1 MFETLISGPA
11 QLFEKHRDM
20 VERAIEAI
28 YSREF
33 YAQYPESPSGKIYG
47 ETAAETQMGTFNS
60 QLGAPFTRLK
70 QDFEGWLLA
79 REKSPYTLK
88 ELEISYPVL
97 HDVNSIILRAG
108 NALSS
113 WKKTSLEE
121 RTGILAESLEQV
133 KSMFYE
139 IAYST
144 QHTTGQSFVMSFQA
158 SGPHANDRALEALA
172 LGYEEQ
178 KRFPTEVHWEKP
190 MGKFNVVLSKFYKA
204 VPKGISLSIG
214 CSTFPIWNSLPGIY
228 ASLVTGNPVIVKP
241 HPTAIYPIALVVSV
255 IQEIL
260 VNHNLDPHIIQ
271 LACDTPEEP
280 VTMQLCEHPAVKL
293 IDFTGG
299 NSFGNYV
306 ESLPGKTTFTEKAG
320 VNSVII
326 DSCKDLDGMMQNL
339 AFSVSLYSGQMCTC
353 PQNIYIPKTGI
364 TANGE
369 HISFEK
375 TAEAFVH
382 AVQALASNEK
392 MGPGTL
398 GAIQSENTAARVRD
412 IANKGVKV
420 LLNSTTV
427 NNPEFPDARTASP
440 LVLEVP
446 VDRKDLIEGEYF
458 GPIVFI
464 IPTDST
470 DHSIALAKTVAIEHG
485 ALTCSAYTTHTE
497 IMEKITSEMS
507 EAYTPVSFN
516 LTGPIWVNQSA
527 GFSDFHVSGGNP
539 AGNASFTNPEFVLKR
554 FVWVGIRQNKA

>member
-1 MFETLISGPA
+1 
-11 QLFEKHRDM
+11 
-20 VERAIEAI
+20 
-28 YSREF
+28 
-33 YAQYPESPSGKIYG
+33 
-47 ETAAETQMGTFNS
+47 
-60 QLGAPFTRLK
+60 
-70 QDFEGWLLA
+70 
-79 REKSPYTLK
+79 
-88 ELEISYPVL
+88 
-97 HDVNSIILRAG
+97 LR
-108 NALSS
+108 
-113 WKKTSLEE
+113 
-121 RTGILAESLEQV
+121 
-133 KSMFYE
+133 
-139 IAYST
+139 
-144 QHTTGQSFVMSFQA
+144 
-158 SGPHANDRALEALA
+158 
-172 LGYEEQ
+172 
-178 KRFPTEVHWEKP
+178 
-190 MGKFNVVLSKFYKA
+190 
-204 VPKGISLSIG
+204 
-214 CSTFPIWNSLPGIY
+214 
-228 ASLVTGNPVIVKP
+228 
-241 HPTAIYPIALVVSV
+241 
-255 IQEIL
+255 
-260 VNHNLDPHIIQ
+260 
-271 LACDTPEEP
+271 
-280 VTMQLCEHPAVKL
+280 
-293 IDFTGG
+293 
-299 NSFGNYV
+299 
-306 ESLPGKTTFTEKAG
+306 GKTTFTEKAG

-398 GAIQSENTAARVRD
+398 GAIQSENTAARVKD

-507 EAYTPVSFN
+507 DAYTPVSFN